1 METDKIVLDLNRR
14 FAVPLP
20 EFYERRIIFWHDE
33 EKEYADKLDEI
44 RLENAKLVALTGS
57 NTFAV
62 KKMLSVDDLTSNYV
76 VYCPISY
83 ERQEDDWL
91 LDIELYSESYR
102 TDAVSNWMQELDI
115 LDNPS
120 MRKLVKHY
128 RKFFGAQA
136 RRAKIMAQDKIPAT
150 PAQLH
155 MAVMAAL
162 CGMKKAQP
170 NEILLSVL
178 RGGLDKA
185 QNPIYQSFVDYSAEE
200 AFWAM
205 VRQGCGYAEEEPDLG
220 QLAIHLLIVR
230 LRRAAPLPLPG
241 RQLPQPGHGFLPELL
256 RAAVGADLDLG
267 HMVLQRL
274 VFVRL
279 YLQLGAALLQ
289 LLIPGLRIRQ
299 LPAQTAAGLLVV
311 PHLQQLRLCHPLGI
325 LQRLVLLPEGLV
337 LRLQRRHTLLVF
349 PAGLLN
355 VCNHIAAVK
364 AAEHTGLKAG
374 AHP

>member
-33 EKEYADKLDEI
+33 EKEYAD
-44 RLENAKLVALTGS
+44 KLVALTGS

-136 RRAKIMAQDKIPAT
+136 
-150 PAQLH
+150 
-155 MAVMAAL
+155 
-162 CGMKKAQP
+162 
-170 NEILLSVL
+170 
-178 RGGLDKA
+178 
-185 QNPIYQSFVDYSAEE
+185 
-200 AFWAM
+200 
-205 VRQGCGYAEEEPDLG
+205 
-220 QLAIHLLIVR
+220 
-230 LRRAAPLPLPG
+230 
-241 RQLPQPGHGFLPELL
+241 HG
-256 RAAVGADLDLG
+256 
-267 HMVLQRL
+267 
-274 VFVRL
+274 
-279 YLQLGAALLQ
+279 
-289 LLIPGLRIRQ
+289 
-299 LPAQTAAGLLVV
+299 
-311 PHLQQLRLCHPLGI
+311 
-325 LQRLVLLPEGLV
+325 
-337 LRLQRRHTLLVF
+337 
-349 PAGLLN
+349 
-355 VCNHIAAVK
+355 
-364 AAEHTGLKAG
+364 TG
-374 AHP
+374 